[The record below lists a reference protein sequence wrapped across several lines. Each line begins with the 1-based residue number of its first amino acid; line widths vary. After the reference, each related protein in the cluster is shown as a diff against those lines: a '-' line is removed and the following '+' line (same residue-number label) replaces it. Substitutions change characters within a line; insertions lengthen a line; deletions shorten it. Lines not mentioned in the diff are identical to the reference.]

1 MVDFSP
7 VLEFVS
13 RTGEHCVFFNQDD
26 QSFVVLMPLKEYE
39 GMKLKK
45 NIGFGSGAGKQPVRE
60 EPFVE
65 PWQPNAPAFA
75 PEPPV

>member
-1 MVDFSP
+1 MLDISP

-13 RTGEHCVFFNQDD
+13 RTGEHCVFFNPED

-39 GMKLKK
+39 KLSPKRG
-45 NIGFGSGAGKQPVRE
+45 NPAFGGFSKQPVRE

-65 PWQPNAPAFA
+65 PWQPNTPSFV
-75 PEPPV
+75 PEPPM

>member
-1 MVDFSP
+1 MVDLSP

-13 RTGEHCVFFNQDD
+13 RTGEHCVFFNQED

-45 NIGFGSGAGKQPVRE
+45 QPVFEGGKGAQSVRE